1 MGLMMRSVNDL
12 HADTFIREYARHLQK
27 QGKVKVPIFF
37 ELAKTASAREAAP
50 HETKWWFVRIA
61 SIARK
66 IYLKQGIGV
75 GYLREVFGGSHRRGS
90 KPAKHGRAAGNL
102 VRKCLHQLELL
113 GIVEKMATGGRKLT
127 ETGRQDL
134 ELMANRC

>member
-1 MGLMMRSVNDL
+1 MGMSKSVNDV
-12 HADTFIREYARHLQK
+12 HADIFIREYARHLQK
-27 QGKVKVPIFF
+27 QGKVKGPIFF

-50 HETKWWFVRIA
+50 YETKWWFTRIA

-90 KPAKHGRAAGNL
+90 KPAKHSRAAGNII
-102 VRKCLHQLELL
+102 RKCLQQLEQL
-113 GIVEKMATGGRKLT
+113 GIIEKVQAGGRKMT

-134 ELMANRC
+134 DLIAGRC